1 MEDFMNTIELTIP
14 GKAGA
19 ISFQAADPEL
29 HDLYHFLR
37 GSEYKLYSD
46 GPEWLIDLF
55 GQLEERFA
63 WR

>member
-1 MEDFMNTIELTIP
+1 MDTIELIVP
-14 GKAGA
+14 GKSL
-19 ISFQAADPEL
+19 ISFQATDPEL

-37 GSEYKLYSD
+37 GSEYRLYSD